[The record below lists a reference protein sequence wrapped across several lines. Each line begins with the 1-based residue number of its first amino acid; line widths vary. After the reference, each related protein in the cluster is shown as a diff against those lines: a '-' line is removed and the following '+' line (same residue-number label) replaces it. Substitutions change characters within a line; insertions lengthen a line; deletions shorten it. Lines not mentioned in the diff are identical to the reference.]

1 MGTDDLLK
9 AIFDCWEGKKQPYLN
24 GIIEEFANT
33 ANVPCADGDATI
45 WDTKLTE
52 PPTGELT
59 RVAKSSGGLDFN
71 HELSSHYTEML

>member
-1 MGTDDLLK
+1 MGADDLLK

-33 ANVPCADGDATI
+33 AHDPCSDGDATI

-52 PPTGELT
+52 PPTGELAKL
-59 RVAKSSGGLDFN
+59 AKSSGGLD
-71 HELSSHYTEML
+71 SKS